1 MIKKILLTSF
11 IIFLFWG
18 GHVLAAEIDTDKEM
32 LLLDPEIEAQMSLD
46 IDFLFCEDSKCGKEK
61 KDFYVEEPFFIN
73 YKSDNKLPIK
83 ANFTL
88 KNSDFEDNISIP
100 GYYTFPEAGEYEVN
114 FHIDI
119 NKFKDFDYKRV
130 INVTAD
136 EGITEENNIDLDQ
149 ENKSN
154 LVQTSDESLEKKQ
167 SNILGKLIS
176 AIIVLLVFI
185 IFIFVVIHFR
195 KNKNKDISFDNH
207 D

>member
-11 IIFLFWG
+11 IIFLFG
-18 GHVLAAEIDTDKEM
+18 GNVLAAEIDNEKEM
-32 LLLDPEIEAQMSLD
+32 RLLAPEIEEQMSLD

-61 KDFYVEEPFFIN
+61 KDFYVEEPFFID
-73 YKSDNKLPIK
+73 YKSNNKLPINADLK
-83 ANFTL
+83 L

-136 EGITEENNIDLDQ
+136 EGLIEENNIDLDQ